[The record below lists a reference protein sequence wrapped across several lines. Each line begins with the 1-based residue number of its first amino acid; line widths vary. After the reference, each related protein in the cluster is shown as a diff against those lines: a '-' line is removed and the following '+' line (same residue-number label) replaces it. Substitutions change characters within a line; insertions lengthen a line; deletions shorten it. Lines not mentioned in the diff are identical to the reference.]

1 MDDRTRLSRP
11 ADAACT
17 ETSPFKAAEPEPL
30 LMRPFPVSAELPG
43 YRAPSARRGLVAG
56 VTVAALAYIPG
67 VAVVLVVGQLG
78 KLLGLS
84 IDARDPLCP
93 VPKEWEHTVT
103 VPQAAVSLNS
113 WSVFAAMTKSLRCRP
128 LILCVHHVTVVLPHS
143 VSTAG

>member
-1 MDDRTRLSRP
+1 MLALMVAACFALAWLLRLGWIADYFSRP
-11 ADAACT
+11 A
-17 ETSPFKAAEPEPL
+17 L
-30 LMRPFPVSAELPG
+30 LG
-43 YRAPSARRGLVAG
+43 
-56 VTVAALAYIPG
+56 YIPC

-103 VPQAAVSLNS
+103 VPQAVVSLNS